1 MNIQKE
7 ITFIYKDYQM
17 IREQAGFVE
26 PHSSSTIGWVGV
38 EVGSGF
44 GWFGVGMG
52 DFFWSRQKLG
62 DWVGGW
68 LAGS

>member
-38 EVGSGF
+38 GVGCG
-44 GWFGVGMG
+44 GYRFGVG
-52 DFFWSRQKLG
+52 LG
-62 DWVGGW
+62 WG
-68 LAGS
+68 